1 MNKIISRL
9 TAFGVPGLVYFVA
22 ATNSGL
28 LGGASLVG
36 LLAILGGPI
45 GVIGAVVLASTTAA
59 IKGVVKLNGFEPT
72 FDALVE
78 AYEAKGMTRDEIR
91 DKVSRYP
98 ISTLLKAAVL
108 EQLGRRA

>member
-28 LGGASLVG
+28 LGGATLVG
-36 LLAILGGPI
+36 LVALLGGPI
-45 GVIGAVVLASTTAA
+45 GLVGAVGLASTTAA
-59 IKGVVKLNGFEPT
+59 LKGVVRMNGFEPT

-78 AYEAKGMTRDEIR
+78 AYEAKGITREEIR
-91 DKVSRYP
+91 LKVSRYP
-98 ISTLLKAAVL
+98 ISKLLKQAILDAL
-108 EQLGRRA
+108 DRGA